1 MKNIIIGIAGG
12 SGSGKSTVT
21 NRIIHQLGKKSCVVI
36 AHDSYY
42 KSLPENHNPLEYNFD
57 HPDALHTDELVDH
70 LTKLKNGKQIHQ
82 PHYDFSVHKRLKKTN
97 LIKAHKIIILEG
109 ILILS
114 DKRVRELMDIKIFVD
129 TDADERLIRRI
140 RRDILERDRTLDSV
154 IDQYNRTVKP
164 MHIEFV
170 EPSKVFADIIIP
182 RGGENHVA
190 IDLIVSK
197 IRSL

>member
-21 NRIIHQLGKKSCVVI
+21 KRIINELGKKSCVVI

-42 KSLPENHNPLEYNFD
+42 KSLPNNYNPLDYNFD
-57 HPDALHTDELVDH
+57 HPDALHTDELIEH
-70 LTKLKNGKQIHQ
+70 LKLLKNGNSVKQ
-82 PHYDFSVHKRLKKTN
+82 PVYDFSIHKRLLKTKT
-97 LIKAHKIIILEG
+97 IKPKKIIILEG

-114 DKRVRELMDIKIFVD
+114 EKILRSLLDIKIFVD
-129 TDADERLIRRI
+129 TDADERVIRRI
-140 RRDILERDRTLDSV
+140 KRDINERARTMDSV
-154 IDQYNRTVKP
+154 IDQYNKTVKP
-164 MHIEFV
+164 MHVEFV
-170 EPSKVFADIIIP
+170 EPSKVFADVIIP
-182 RGGENHVA
+182 RGGENTVA